1 MKFSGIGGQAVMEGV
16 MMRNKNKYAVAVR
29 LTNNEINVDVKEEK
43 VNLDTVNKIPI
54 VRGMVT
60 FIHSLYIGISSLM
73 LSASYFEE
81 EEDNKPKTKEEEK
94 KAERKEKVEMGGTLI
109 FSFVL
114 ALGIFVVIP
123 FYLSKIFSMFIES
136 ASVIALI
143 EGIIRVLI
151 FILYILLI
159 SKMEDIKRVFMYH
172 GAEHKCI
179 NCIEH
184 GMELNVENVKL
195 SSRLHKRCGTS
206 FVFIVF
212 LISVFVFMFIRMDS
226 RALQL
231 LCRILLMPVIAG
243 ISYEFIR
250 AAGRSDSKIV
260 DALSKPGL
268 MLQKITTAEPDDDM
282 IEVGIASVEAVFD
295 WKQFLKDN
303 EGDF

>member
-282 IEVGIASVEAVFD
+282 IKVGIASVEAVFD

>member
-1 MKFSGIGGQAVMEGV
+1 MKSSNIGGQAVMEGV